1 MLQRLA
7 WHLTIGRRTIL
18 THGHGSAVMSVQ
30 TISSSEAQRPIFA
43 GVDVG
48 GTSIKIGLVD
58 DKGRSL
64 GATQIP
70 TRSEEPAAVAVSEAN
85 VALRDLCQKTSVSYD
100 EVAGVGLGTPGTMDI
115 PNGMI
120 LEPPNLPGWRH
131 FPIRDALSEACGRDV
146 TFANDAGAAAYGEFW
161 VGAGQRYELVCVF
174 TLGTGVGG
182 GVILG
187 DVSLDGAHSH
197 GAEFG
202 HIVIDT
208 TAEARVCSCG
218 KPGHLEAYASA
229 TGVVHQARDRVA
241 QFPQSRLAQLDPELL
256 TALEVSLAAEQGD
269 PLALELIDDVAKQLA
284 MGVLAV
290 THVIDPEAVIL
301 GGAMNFGGNSSPVGR
316 RFIEGVRSR
325 FRELTFP
332 VQASKTAI
340 EYASLGGSAGYIGAA
355 GLARLARNKRRS

>member
-1 MLQRLA
+1 
-7 WHLTIGRRTIL
+7 
-18 THGHGSAVMSVQ
+18 MSVPV
-30 TISSSEAQRPIFA
+30 INSSEAQRPLFA

-58 DKGRSL
+58 DLGRSL

-70 TRSEEPAAVAVSEAN
+70 TRSEEPASVAVSQAN
-85 VALRDLCQKTSVSYD
+85 QALRDLCQQTGVGYD
-100 EVAGVGLGTPGTMDI
+100 EVVGVGLGTPGTMDI
-115 PNGMI
+115 PNGLI

-131 FPIRDALSEACGRDV
+131 YPIRDALAAACEREV

-161 VGAGQRYELVCVF
+161 VGAGQRFELVCVF

-208 TAEARVCSCG
+208 SPEARVCSCG

-229 TGVVHQARDRVA
+229 TGLVQQARESLSQHPD
-241 QFPQSRLAQLDPELL
+241 SKLAQLGSEPL
-256 TALEVSLAAEQGD
+256 TALEISRAAEEGD
-269 PLALELIDDVAKQLA
+269 DLALRLIDNVASHLA

-301 GGAMNFGGNSSPVGR
+301 GGAMNFGGNESEVGR
-316 RFIEGVRSR
+316 RFVEGVRRR

-332 VQASKTAI
+332 VQASKTVI
-340 EYASLGGSAGYIGAA
+340 EYASLSGSAGYIGAA
-355 GLARLARNKRRS
+355 GLARLTRRKRRA

>member
-1 MLQRLA
+1 
-7 WHLTIGRRTIL
+7 
-18 THGHGSAVMSVQ
+18 MSVV
-30 TISSSEAQRPIFA
+30 TISSSAAQRPIFA

-58 DKGRSL
+58 DRGRTIGATKIVTRADDAVSVAIAEVNQALRSL
-64 GATQIP
+64 C
-70 TRSEEPAAVAVSEAN
+70 EEH
-85 VALRDLCQKTSVSYD
+85 RVSYD
-100 EVAGVGLGTPGTMDI
+100 EVMAVGLGTPGTMDI
-115 PNGMI
+115 PGGMI

-131 FPIRDALSEACGRDV
+131 FPIRDALATACERPV

-161 VGAGQRYELVCVF
+161 VGAGHAFELVCVF

-208 TAEARVCSCG
+208 TPTARMCSCG

-229 TGVVHQARDRVA
+229 TGLVGQAVERLAEHPTSALAAFAPEALTAYEVA
-241 QFPQSRLAQLDPELL
+241 Q
-256 TALEVSLAAEQGD
+256 AAERGD
-269 PLALELIDDVAKQLA
+269 TLALELVDEVASRLA

-290 THVIDPEAVIL
+290 THVIDPQAVIL
-301 GGAMNFGGNSSPVGR
+301 GGAMNFGGNDAELGR

-332 VQASKTAI
+332 VQAEQTVI
-340 EYASLGGSAGYIGAA
+340 EFASLGGSAGYIGAA
-355 GLARLARNKRRS
+355 GLARLAMSKRSEGN